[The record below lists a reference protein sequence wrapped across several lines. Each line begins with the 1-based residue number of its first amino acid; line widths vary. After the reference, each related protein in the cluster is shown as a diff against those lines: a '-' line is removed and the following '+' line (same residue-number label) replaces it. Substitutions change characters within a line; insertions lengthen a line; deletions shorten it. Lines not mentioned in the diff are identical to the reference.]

1 MSRIFV
7 RNIPI
12 KAKESEVEELFKKTG
27 KIIEIVLKQNFAFIQ
42 YSHEYEALQA
52 VSKFNDYNLSGNRIC
67 VELAKTRTEKLA
79 ERMNEKC
86 FKCGEYGHWAKDCK
100 FFKIRDKEEKRKF
113 KRLRRSPKRSFSRS
127 LSYDSNEYNSKSRSR
142 SRSRSRSKTKQK
154 L

>member
-1 MSRIFV
+1 M
-7 RNIPI
+7 
-12 KAKESEVEELFKKTG
+12 
-27 KIIEIVLKQNFAFIQ
+27 
-42 YSHEYEALQA
+42 
-52 VSKFNDYNLSGNRIC
+52 
-67 VELAKTRTEKLA
+67 AKTRTEKLA